1 MTKSNTSAVIG
12 IGDSW
17 TQGEGGYPEHIWKE
31 NNGRM
36 QKNIYESKDLIP
48 IEHENS
54 WVRRLADLLDY
65 SPVNLGQRAMGNRG
79 AVRTLY
85 LNDFTN
91 YTDGVVALILTGFD
105 RFDLFAPHWQTDH
118 YQFKTLWPFLNHKEE
133 HIFYGKN
140 LYSEE
145 AAAVET
151 ACTIIEAQNFAKIN
165 GFDFIFGNGFEV
177 RGEEYLRHMCP
188 EVANKIDWSRCIHS
202 HTDYGCF
209 AQLFV
214 RRDGLC
220 AEDYE
225 TVSNYYPNMEW
236 PATYM
241 TNDMHPT
248 IEGYKLIAEEFKR
261 IFYV

>member
-1 MTKSNTSAVIG
+1 MQNNTKIIIG

-36 QKNIYESKDLIP
+36 WKKLDESMHLIP

-54 WVRRLADLLDY
+54 WVNRLGQLLGY
-65 SPVNLGQRAMGNRG
+65 NSINLGQRAIGNRG

-85 LNDFTN
+85 LNDFSQ
-91 YTDGVVALILTGFD
+91 YTSGTVILILTGFD
-105 RFDLFAPHWQTDH
+105 RFDLFSSSWASDH
-118 YQFKTLWPFLNHKEE
+118 YKFRTLWPFMTHKEE
-133 HIFYGKN
+133 HAFYGRN

-151 ACTIIEAQNFAKIN
+151 ACSILEAQTFAKAN
-165 GFDFIFGNGFEV
+165 GFDFIFGNGFEI
-177 RGEEYLRHMCP
+177 RGQEYLTEMCP
-188 EVANKIDWSRCIHS
+188 TVSNKIDWSRCIHT
-202 HTDYGCF
+202 HTDYDCF
-209 AQLFV
+209 ARLFV
-214 RRDGLC
+214 RLDGLC
-220 AEDYE
+220 ADDYE
-225 TVSNYYPNMEW
+225 TVADFYPKMDW

-248 IEGYKLIAEEFKR
+248 VEGYKLIAREIQR
-261 IFYV
+261 LFYV